1 MENISE
7 FMRQARAF
15 LAQHRD
21 FIPLHH
27 VEDVLMHGNVETYVM
42 AGGTDINT
50 EQGNRILCWEFAL
63 YLICLELCNLGLGN
77 RPYQPHPYMHDP
89 VIVEPE
95 QEVVAEVPAQDRE
108 EQPVDPIQD
117 PLDIGQLP
125 PEGGDGVRVDG
136 PFLWPNSLQPP
147 MVLIPS
153 DDLVVNHP
161 EPPKPKV
168 ELKSESKEYIEPY
181 E

>member
-1 MENISE
+1 M
-7 FMRQARAF
+7 
-15 LAQHRD
+15 
-21 FIPLHH
+21 
-27 VEDVLMHGNVETYVM
+27 YVV
-42 AGGTDINT
+42 AGGVDINT
-50 EQGNRILCWEFAL
+50 VEGNQALNWEVAL
-63 YLICLELCNLGLGN
+63 YLLCLELCNLGVGN
-77 RPYQPHPYMHDP
+77 HPYQPHPYMHDP
-89 VIVEPE
+89 IIVEPE
-95 QEVVAEVPAQDRE
+95 EEVVAEVPAQDLV
-108 EQPVDPIQD
+108 EQPDDPLQD

-136 PFLWPNSLQPP
+136 PFFWPNPLQSP

-153 DDLVVNHP
+153 DDPVVNHP